1 MTETGAIC
9 GIVFGI
15 ILALIAGGIFGYW
28 ITKKYFDKQLKEN
41 PPITKEQIRIMFT
54 QMGRKPTERQVNQ
67 IMNSVKNPK
76 Q

>member
-1 MTETGAIC
+1 MTEAGAIC

-15 ILALIAGGIFGYW
+15 ILSLIAGGIAGYYF
-28 ITKKYFDKQLKEN
+28 TKKYFDKQLKEN

>member
-15 ILALIAGGIFGYW
+15 LLALIAGGILGYW

>member
-15 ILALIAGGIFGYW
+15 ILSLIAGGLAGYYF
-28 ITKKYFDKQLKEN
+28 TKKYFDKQLKEN

>member
-1 MTETGAIC
+1 MTLTGAIC

-15 ILALIAGGIFGYW
+15 LLALIAGGILGYW

>member
-15 ILALIAGGIFGYW
+15 ILALIAGVLAGYYF
-28 ITKKYFDKQLKEN
+28 TKKYCDKQLKEN

>member
-1 MTETGAIC
+1 MPIVNAAC
-9 GIVFGI
+9 GIFFGI
-15 ILALIAGGIFGYW
+15 LLALIAGGILGYW

>member
-15 ILALIAGGIFGYW
+15 ILSLIAGGIAGYYF
-28 ITKKYFDKQLKEN
+28 TKKYFDKQLKEN

>member
-1 MTETGAIC
+1 MLVGA
-9 GIVFGI
+9 
-15 ILALIAGGIFGYW
+15 ALGFYF
-28 ITKKYFDKQLKEN
+28 TKKNFEKQLKEN